1 MKAFTYQTY
10 IITFTVLVLSSC
22 TTQPELGSNPET
34 KTAEDQ
40 TISIFQK
47 QFEAGGMKLG
57 KLTSRPFAT
66 SISTRGHIDVPPA
79 SRAAVSPYYGGYVNK
94 IDVLPG
100 QKVKKGELL
109 FTLQN
114 PDYLKLQQ
122 AYLEAKEQLDY
133 LKLDFER
140 QQTLADEQI
149 SSQKNFKKAESDYR
163 VMKAKQEGLRE
174 QLKLMDIAL
183 VPLEQ
188 GKLISIIA
196 IYAPIEGTISKVNIT
211 KSAYVNA
218 SEVALEIVNTEH
230 IHLELQV
237 FEKDAIRVKEHQRII
252 FSVPESTSQV
262 FSGEVHLVGKSVD
275 AQQRTVDIHGHIAEI
290 AEGQFIPGMYV
301 EAEIE
306 VSSDTA
312 WCLPNSAVFEKDG
325 SNFVLVQTSAEN
337 EKSQFRL
344 QPVST
349 LREVD
354 DWVEISSTN
363 DIKDLTLLIEG
374 ANDYY

>member
-1 MKAFTYQTY
+1 
-10 IITFTVLVLSSC
+10 
-22 TTQPELGSNPET
+22 
-34 KTAEDQ
+34 
-40 TISIFQK
+40 
-47 QFEAGGMKLG
+47 
-57 KLTSRPFAT
+57 
-66 SISTRGHIDVPPA
+66 
-79 SRAAVSPYYGGYVNK
+79 PYYGGYVNK

-122 AYLEAKEQLDY
+122 AYLEATEQLDY